1 MIMAWICFITLK
13 RILANESTCFK
24 RFFKS
29 MEDVAEMKLMRSVLM
44 YLIGNPYQAPDDEIM
59 TFFSGL

>member
-24 RFFKS
+24 RLFKS
-29 MEDVAEMKLMRSVLM
+29 MECVAEMRLMRSVLM
-44 YLIGNPYQAPDDEIM
+44 YLIDNPYRAADNEIM